1 MNSSLPTVGIL
12 GANGFI
18 GSRVV
23 ELLHLR
29 SLAVVRPIVH
39 TLSSAAR
46 SSRFPLSVRISDGF
60 DEAALR
66 QAVDGCDFLIHAITG
81 DRRTIL
87 GTLITAYRAAHAAGV
102 KRLVYLSSAS
112 VHGQAPAVGTF
123 DESPLSSR
131 QPIAYNNAKVL
142 AERKL
147 RQLRARGNVEIVILR
162 PGIVFGPRSY
172 WTAELADELLSGQA
186 YFVESNIGIC
196 NSLYVDNLVHAIYLA
211 AMAPKVD
218 GNAFLVG
225 DRETVTW
232 LDFYRPLMD
241 SLGIEPTQIPI
252 LPFPE
257 KVRFWRDPYSYVRS
271 SEMLS
276 QIVSSLPSS
285 VRNGLRTLNVL
296 WRQRRSVHKT
306 EWTTMPPANVVPSL
320 ERALLH
326 RCQYKFPWTKAA
338 TLLGYEPE
346 ISFEEGCR
354 RSIAWLEFAGFP
366 VVQGGQRPSRT

>member
-1 MNSSLPTVGIL
+1 MDSSLPIVGIL

-18 GSRVV
+18 GSRIV
-23 ELLHLR
+23 ELFHLR
-29 SLAVVRPIVH
+29 SLAAVRPIVR

-46 SSRFPLSVRISDGF
+46 CSRFPLSVRIADGF
-60 DEAALR
+60 DETALR
-66 QAVDGCDFLIHAITG
+66 QAVDGCDVLIHAIAG

-87 GTLITAYRAAHAAGV
+87 GTLIAAYRAAHAAGV

-123 DESPLSSR
+123 DESPLSCR
-131 QPIAYNNAKVL
+131 QAIAYNNSKVL

-172 WTAELADELLSGQA
+172 WTAELADELLKGQA
-186 YFVESNIGIC
+186 YFVESSVGIC

-218 GNAFLVG
+218 GNAFLIG
-225 DRETVTW
+225 DKETVTW

-241 SLGIEPTQIPI
+241 SLGIDPRWIPI

-276 QIVSSLPSS
+276 QALLSLPPP
-285 VRNGLRTLNVL
+285 VRNGLRSLNFL
-296 WRQRRSVHKT
+296 WRQRVSVDKT
-306 EWTTMPPANVVPSL
+306 EWITTPPANVVPSL

-338 TLLGYEPE
+338 ALLGYAPE

-366 VVQGGQRPSRT
+366 IVQVGRISSGT